1 MMNRSTPVI
10 HLRASELG
18 FVLVL
23 LLVSGCAHSGI
34 EALSQK
40 TADQQ
45 RQIGVLQRDNI
56 ELKSRIEDQKTADL
70 LLEKRL
76 KENSDRMGEIQAR
89 LQALEINTGEIR
101 ESLDEM
107 KISWGK
113 AVQPRA
119 GATIASSH
127 PAPSGEAKVGEAPAS
142 MSEKPGSAST
152 PPSEPQAGPAPPP
165 GALGSEELYNHAMK
179 LLKGGEPGQAILE
192 FEKYVQEF
200 PNSELADNAQYWIG
214 EAYYLQREYDRAVS
228 EFQKVRDNYPRGDKV
243 PDALLKIGLSYL
255 EMGKKEQ
262 ARVELKKLIA
272 QYPDSP
278 PASLARKKLAQL
290 PK

>member
-1 MMNRSTPVI
+1 MNRSTPVI

-23 LLVSGCAHSGI
+23 LLVSGCAHSSI

-76 KENSDRMGEIQAR
+76 KENNDRMGEIQAR

-107 KISWGK
+107 KISLGK
-113 AVQPRA
+113 SVQLP
-119 GATIASSH
+119 GAATVASSH
-127 PAPSGEAKVGEAPAS
+127 PAPSVETKVGEGPAGMPEKPVPAS
-142 MSEKPGSAST
+142 TSS
-152 PPSEPQAGPAPPP
+152 SEPQTAPAPPP
-165 GALGSEELYNHAMK
+165 GALGSEGLYNHAME

-192 FEKYVQEF
+192 FERYIQEF
-200 PNSELADNAQYWIG
+200 PHSELADNARYWIG

-228 EFQKVRDNYPRGDKV
+228 EFQKVQDSYPLGDKV

-255 EMGKKEQ
+255 EMGKKEK
-262 ARVELKKLIA
+262 ARVELKKLIS

-290 PK
+290 SK